1 MKKQQQSNEKQPVS
15 NSEKFLLGLNLGDT
29 LRLTMFGTIIAVTND
44 VLRLPLHMPGHT
56 SIWWMGI
63 LLIGKGLIRKFGS
76 GTVMG
81 IVSGILAVIL
91 GLGSEGILVFFKYF
105 VPGLILDFLALF
117 FADKFEN
124 PIVGG
129 ICGAFAS
136 LSKMFVNIVL
146 GVLLKVP
153 LIFLTLGIGVTT
165 ISHVLYGAAGGFLA
179 MLIVRRLKPRLSNWE

>member
-1 MKKQQQSNEKQPVS
+1 MRKKSQPIKKTYVS
-15 NSEKFLLGLNLGDT
+15 NSDKFLLGLNLADT

-44 VLRLPLHMPGHT
+44 VLRVPLHAPGHT

-63 LLIGKGLIRKFGS
+63 LIIGKGLIRKFGS

-91 GLGSEGILVFFKYF
+91 GLGSEGVLVFFKYF
-105 VPGLILDFLALF
+105 VPGLLLDFLAII

-129 ICGAFAS
+129 ICGAFTS
-136 LSKMFVNIVL
+136 LSKMFVNIIL

-153 LIFLTLGIGVTT
+153 MIFLTLGIGVTAV
-165 ISHVLYGAAGGFLA
+165 SHVLYGAAGGVLA
-179 MLIVRRLKPRLSNWE
+179 VLIVKRLKPRLANWE